1 MYDSTILN
9 RQMVPPYIF
18 VLGSNAS
25 IVYNELV
32 LKAGLPVAWPFCSVA
47 DHLASG
53 AVFLGSPILKLVET
67 NKHERRDALF
77 ARSRARATT
86 RGIELGV
93 DDSFYDPTGK
103 LLWTRALVS

>member
-1 MYDSTILN
+1 MHDSTILN

-18 VLGSNAS
+18 VLPSNAS

-47 DHLASG
+47 DHLVSG
-53 AVFLGSPILKLVET
+53 AVFLGSPILKL
-67 NKHERRDALF
+67 
-77 ARSRARATT
+77 SRARATT
-86 RGIELGV
+86 RGIELRV